1 MDPNY
6 DAVKKVAPAI
16 SIQPAHLM
24 TDSEFEKIFEA
35 TKVGPSSFDPKYT
48 LVERR
53 PDFGV

>member
-1 MDPNY
+1 VDPNY